1 MCRSTGIRAYC
12 TSAVPVAM
20 ISASA
25 KDTLTEEGLLLRK
38 RASEIV
44 ELVEKTECELR
55 KDEEIPAGDIYIGC
69 CESEGMRIIAQA
81 ARALQRTCP

>member
-1 MCRSTGIRAYC
+1 M
-12 TSAVPVAM
+12 
-20 ISASA
+20 
-25 KDTLTEEGLLLRK
+25 LRK

-81 ARALQRTCP
+81 ARALQRTPRSVTSCSAATPRTSATGWKRACWILR